1 MNGRR
6 GRKHATLNG
15 LFMALAQGGAR
26 PPDGLALGFLMLA
39 LIWTG
44 PVLAADWP
52 ALTPEEFARRPE
64 VQARVDFGHF
74 DRELMAAA
82 IFQETNRVRA
92 QLGLA
97 PFAHQPQLD
106 RAADLKAA
114 VGVVQTEL
122 THENPV
128 PMMAKPSDRVV
139 AAGLSYRQVGE
150 NIARLS
156 LYDLLPGTSQVI
168 VRERAGRTEFL
179 NPATRRPAELL
190 SYAGF
195 AETLLRSWMN
205 SPGHRAH
212 IVNPELTA
220 LGTAARPCRSP
231 VAGHEQVYAV
241 QVFLEPR

>member
-1 MNGRR
+1 
-6 GRKHATLNG
+6 
-15 LFMALAQGGAR
+15 
-26 PPDGLALGFLMLA
+26 MLA
-39 LIWTG
+39 LLLAGAGW
-44 PVLAADWP
+44 AADWR

-64 VQARVDFGHF
+64 AQARVEFGAF

-82 IFQETNRVRA
+82 IFHETNRVRA

-97 PFAHQPQLD
+97 PFAPQPQLD
-106 RAADLKAA
+106 RAADLKAT

-122 THENPV
+122 THANPT
-128 PMMAKPSDRVV
+128 PLMAQPSDRVV
-139 AAGLSYRQVGE
+139 AVGLRYRQVGE

-156 LYDLLPGTSQVI
+156 LYDLPAGTRQVI

-195 AETLLRSWMN
+195 AEAVLRSWMD

-231 VAGHEQVYAV
+231 VAQHEQVYAV